1 MAKPSSNTRGRIRTA
16 LARILKWVMVAV
28 LIPVAIGLFQG
39 VLQQLETLSSSG
51 ALYRTW
57 VERGFLTYV
66 WLHLLLHRPVALFR
80 SSHRVFA
87 LLAMWLFGGQV
98 TSVQDA
104 GGGKSKSAKADGGER
119 TAASS
124 PLVAFSPYVVPLPT
138 LLVCVLGW
146 LLARWWERA
155 AVDGPVSFLI
165 GVTMAFHWI
174 MTADDLQQQRRR
186 WHVET
191 YLLALGLVF
200 LLTLLIAA
208 VCLPLVVPEFSF
220 IHALST
226 GFERAQAIY
235 TSLFQALF
243 W

>member
-1 MAKPSSNTRGRIRTA
+1 MFSI
-16 LARILKWVMVAV
+16 LAA
-28 LIPVAIGLFQG
+28 
-39 VLQQLETLSSSG
+39 
-51 ALYRTW
+51 
-57 VERGFLTYV
+57 
-66 WLHLLLHRPVALFR
+66 
-80 SSHRVFA
+80 
-87 LLAMWLFGGQV
+87 WLFGGQV

-104 GGGKSKSAKADGGER
+104 GGGKGKSAKGDSGQR
-119 TAASS
+119 IAASS

-174 MTADDLQQQRRR
+174 MTADDLQSQRAR

-226 GFERAQAIY
+226 GFEHTQALY
-235 TSLFQALF
+235 TSLVQHLF

>member
-1 MAKPSSNTRGRIRTA
+1 MAKPSSNRGGVRAA
-16 LARILKWVMVAV
+16 LARIVKGVTVAV

-66 WLHLLLHRPVALFR
+66 WLHLLLYRPVALFR
-80 SSHRVFA
+80 SSHRMFSI
-87 LLAMWLFGGQV
+87 LAAWLFGGQV

-104 GGGKSKSAKADGGER
+104 GGGKGRSAKGDGGER
-119 TAASS
+119 PVATS

-174 MTADDLQQQRRR
+174 MTADDLQQQRAR

-226 GFERAQAIY
+226 GVERTQAIY
-235 TSLFQALF
+235 TTIAQQLFF
-243 W
+243 

>member
-1 MAKPSSNTRGRIRTA
+1 MAKPSSSRRGVRA
-16 LARILKWVMVAV
+16 VLARIVKWLMVAV

-66 WLHLLLHRPVALFR
+66 WLHLLLYRPVALFR
-80 SSHRVFA
+80 ASHRVFS
-87 LLAMWLFGGQV
+87 LLAAWLFGGQV
-98 TSVQDA
+98 TSVQEA
-104 GGGKSKSAKADGGER
+104 GGKGRSARADGGEK
-119 TAASS
+119 TTASS

-138 LLVCVLGW
+138 LVICVAGW
-146 LLARWWERA
+146 VFGRWLEP
-155 AVDGPVSFLI
+155 AVADAMFSFLI
-165 GVTMAFHWI
+165 GLTMAFHWI
-174 MTADDLQQQRRR
+174 MTADDLQQQRAR

-200 LLTLLIAA
+200 ILTLLIAA
-208 VCLPLVVPEFSF
+208 VGLPLVVPEFSF
-220 IHALST
+220 VHALGT
-226 GFERAQAIY
+226 GFERTQALY
-235 TSLFQALF
+235 TSLVQNLF